1 MNSSEIN
8 YQEKI
13 KNFQV
18 MTDNHTEQVALDY
31 LTKNNQ
37 DESVNNILIQ
47 LAANVLQ

>member
-18 MTDNHTEQVALDY
+18 MTDNHNEQVALDY
-31 LTKNNQ
+31 LTKNNW
-37 DESVNNILIQ
+37 DESVNIILYR
-47 LAANVLQ
+47 

>member
-18 MTDNHTEQVALDY
+18 MTDNHNEQFALDY
-31 LTKNNQ
+31 LTKNNW
-37 DESVNNILIQ
+37 DESVKYILI
-47 LAANVLQ
+47 